1 MECGGNDAALDSY
14 EAMPGK
20 DPKRRRFALPAH
32 SKRALTI
39 HDSADQTAS
48 KDVYWLDFIMA
59 DAQPKPLN
67 IICFATFFKGGDF
80 MRECK
85 ARGGNVT
92 LVTKEKVLHE
102 DWPRDVL
109 DEIFALPNDA
119 PVELFLDLVSH
130 ITKTNKPDRIVALEE
145 FDVVI
150 AALAREHLCLPG
162 MSSSTAKTFRDKY
175 AMAMRARDGGLTV
188 PDFVPAI
195 NIEEIREYLERVPGP
210 WVMKPR
216 SDVSAIGIRKLENAD
231 EVWATIDELNN
242 RDALRERAS
251 YHVLAQFIPG
261 QVFHVD
267 SLVVDGRVVFAGVN
281 KYGRPP
287 LQVAH
292 GGGAYISQTVP
303 YDSTDRKKL
312 SEINRRLIK
321 AMGLQTG
328 ATHAEFIKSDAD
340 GDFYFL
346 EIAARV
352 GGAYI
357 ADVLE
362 AASGVN
368 LWREWARMEVAG
380 SHTKP
385 KLKPRKE
392 HAGIILSL
400 ARQEFPDTSGYD
412 DPEIAYRVKKKHHAG
427 LIVRSKSH
435 ERVSELLNSYA
446 QRFENDFIAVL
457 PPLERP
463 E

>member
-1 MECGGNDAALDSY
+1 
-14 EAMPGK
+14 MP
-20 DPKRRRFALPAH
+20 
-32 SKRALTI
+32 S
-39 HDSADQTAS
+39 
-48 KDVYWLDFIMA
+48 
-59 DAQPKPLN
+59 KPLN

-85 ARGGNVT
+85 AQGCQVT
-92 LVTKEKVLHE
+92 LVTREKMLHE

-109 DEIFALPNDA
+109 DEVFALPNDA
-119 PVELFLDLVSH
+119 PVELFLDLASH
-130 ITKTNKPDRIVALEE
+130 IAKTAKPDRIVALEE

-150 AALAREHLCLPG
+150 AALAREHLCMPG
-162 MSSSTAKTFRDKY
+162 MSSSRAKTFRDKL
-175 AMAMRARDGGLTV
+175 AMSVKARDAGITV

-195 NIEEIREYLERVPGP
+195 NTDEISEFLGRVSPP

-216 SDVSAIGIRKLENAD
+216 SDVSAIGIKKLETAE
-231 EVWATIDELNN
+231 EVWRFVEEMNQ
-242 RDALRERAS
+242 RDILRERAS
-251 YHVLAQFIPG
+251 YYLLARFIPG
-261 QVFHVD
+261 EVFHVD
-267 SLVVDGRVVFAGVN
+267 SLIDKGRVVFAGVN

-292 GGGAYISQTVP
+292 GGGAYISQTIAH
-303 YDSTDRKKL
+303 DSAEKKKL
-312 SEINRRLIK
+312 LEINRRLIK
-321 AMGLQTG
+321 AMGMQTG
-328 ATHAEFIKSDAD
+328 ATHAEFIKSEAD

-362 AASGVN
+362 AASGIN
-368 LWREWARMEVAG
+368 LWHEWAKLEVSDSAG
-380 SHTKP
+380 LTR
-385 KLKPRKE
+385 LKPRKE

-400 ARQEFPDTSGYD
+400 ARQEFPDTSAYG
-412 DPEIAYRVKKKHHAG
+412 DPEIVYRVKKKHHAG

-435 ERVSELLNSYA
+435 ERVTELLDDYGR
-446 QRFENDFIAVL
+446 RFAEDFIAVL

>member
-1 MECGGNDAALDSY
+1 
-14 EAMPGK
+14 
-20 DPKRRRFALPAH
+20 
-32 SKRALTI
+32 
-39 HDSADQTAS
+39 
-48 KDVYWLDFIMA
+48 
-59 DAQPKPLN
+59 
-67 IICFATFFKGGDF
+67 

-85 ARGGNVT
+85 AQGCNVI
-92 LVTKEKVLHE
+92 LVTKEKMLHE
-102 DWPRDVL
+102 DWPREVI
-109 DEIFALPNDA
+109 DEVFALPNDA

-130 ITKTNKPDRIVALEE
+130 IAKTRQPDRIVALEE

-175 AMAMRARDGGLTV
+175 AMAVRSRDAGLTV

-195 NIEEIREYLERVPGP
+195 NNEEVREYLERVPPP

-231 EVWATIDELNN
+231 EAWAAIDELNN
-242 RDALRERAS
+242 REALRERAS
-251 YHVLAQFIPG
+251 YHVLARFIPG

-267 SLVVDGRVVFAGVN
+267 SLVADGRVVFAGVN
-281 KYGRPP
+281 RYGRPP

-292 GGGAYISQTVP
+292 GGGAYVSQTIP
-303 YDSTDRKKL
+303 YHSADRRKL
-312 SEINRRLIK
+312 TGINRLLIK
-321 AMGLQTG
+321 AMGMQTG
-328 ATHAEFIKSDAD
+328 ATHAEFIKSETD

-368 LWREWARMEVAG
+368 LWCEWAKLEVANSG
-380 SHTKP
+380 AKP

-400 ARQEFPDTSGYD
+400 ARQEFPDTSAYD
-412 DPEIAYRVKKKHHAG
+412 DSEVVYRVKKKHHAG
-427 LIVRSKSH
+427 LIIRSKSH
-435 ERVSELLNSYA
+435 ERVTTLLNFYA
-446 QRFENDFIAVL
+446 RRFENDFIAVL
-457 PPLERP
+457 PPLERA

>member
-1 MECGGNDAALDSY
+1 M
-14 EAMPGK
+14 
-20 DPKRRRFALPAH
+20 H
-32 SKRALTI
+32 SN
-39 HDSADQTAS
+39 
-48 KDVYWLDFIMA
+48 
-59 DAQPKPLN
+59 PLN
-67 IICFATFFKGGDF
+67 MICFATFFKGSDF

-85 ARGGNVT
+85 ARGCNVI
-92 LVTKEKVLHE
+92 LVTKEKMLNE

-109 DEIFALPNDA
+109 DEVFALPNDA

-130 ITKTNKPDRIVALEE
+130 IGKTNKPHRIVALEE

-162 MSSSTAKTFRDKY
+162 MSSSTAKTFRDKF
-175 AMAMRARDGGLTV
+175 AMAVRAREAGVTV

-195 NIEEIREYLERVPGP
+195 NNEEIRAYLERVPSP
-210 WVMKPR
+210 WVIKPR
-216 SDVSAIGIRKLENAD
+216 SDVSAIGIRKLETAD
-231 EVWATIDELNN
+231 EVWAAIDELND

-251 YHVLAQFIPG
+251 YHVLARFIPG
-261 QVFHVD
+261 EVFHVD
-267 SLVVDGRVVFAGVN
+267 SLVTDGRVVFAGVN

-292 GGGAYISQTVP
+292 GGGAYISQTIP
-303 YDSTDRKKL
+303 HDSADKKKL

-321 AMGLQTG
+321 AMHMHTG
-328 ATHAEFIKSDAD
+328 ATHAEFIKSEAD

-362 AASGVN
+362 AASGIN
-368 LWREWARMEVAG
+368 LWREWARLEVG
-380 SHTKP
+380 GDNDSRR
-385 KLKPRKE
+385 LRPRRE

-400 ARQEFPDTSGYD
+400 ARQEFPDTSAYD
-412 DPEIAYRVKKKHHAG
+412 DPEIVYRVKKKHHAG

-435 ERVSELLNSYA
+435 KRVSELLNNYA

>member
-1 MECGGNDAALDSY
+1 
-14 EAMPGK
+14 MP
-20 DPKRRRFALPAH
+20 A
-32 SKRALTI
+32 
-39 HDSADQTAS
+39 
-48 KDVYWLDFIMA
+48 
-59 DAQPKPLN
+59 KPLN
-67 IICFATFFKGGDF
+67 IICFATFFKGVDF

-85 ARGGNVT
+85 AQGCNVI
-92 LVTKEKVLHE
+92 LVTKEKMLHE

-109 DEIFALPNDA
+109 DEVFALPNDA

-130 ITKTNKPDRIVALEE
+130 IGKTNKPDRIVALEE

-162 MSSSTAKTFRDKY
+162 MSGSTAKTFRDKY
-175 AMAMRARDGGLTV
+175 AMAMRAREAGLTV

-195 NIEEIREYLERVPGP
+195 NNEEIRAYLERVPAP

-216 SDVSAIGIRKLENAD
+216 SDVSAIGIRKLDNAD

-242 RDALRERAS
+242 RDALRQRAS
-251 YHVLAQFIPG
+251 YHVLARFIPG
-261 QVFHVD
+261 EVFHVD
-267 SLVVDGRVVFAGVN
+267 SLVADGRVVFAGVN

-287 LQVAH
+287 LQLAH
-292 GGGAYISQTVP
+292 GGGAYISQTVA
-303 YDSTDRKKL
+303 YDSADRKKL
-312 SEINRRLIK
+312 TEIKRAVIK
-321 AMGLQTG
+321 SMEMHTG

-362 AASGVN
+362 AASGIN
-368 LWREWARMEVAG
+368 LWREWARMEVG
-380 SHTKP
+380 GDNDSRR
-385 KLKPRKE
+385 LRPRRE

-400 ARQEFPDTSGYD
+400 ARQEFPDTSSYD
-412 DPEIAYRVKKKHHAG
+412 DDEIVYRVKKKHHAG
-427 LIVRSKSH
+427 LIVRSKNH
-435 ERVSELLNSYA
+435 DRVSELLNSYGE
-446 QRFENDFIAVL
+446 RFQNDFIAVL